1 MSPVLTPEQRRAV
14 DSNAPRLVV
23 QACAGAGKSSTLIRW
38 AAARPQARV
47 LLLTYNRSA
56 AEQMRSRGPANMRAS
71 TTHALAFADV
81 GKRYVHKL
89 REPRTMDVARALGVA
104 PLFARATLDTVRN
117 FLASVQG
124 RPGPEH
130 VGDAAR
136 ASGLDPDQLADL
148 AGELWRRM
156 KDPADSVLTLSHD
169 GYLKLYQLAGASPRD
184 YTAVLL
190 DEAQDTNPCTAQ
202 LVERITARH
211 KVWVGDSHQS
221 IYAFRGAIDALAQI
235 GNAEQARLSVS
246 FRFGAGVA
254 KVATLILQR
263 AARADFEIVGGGADA
278 STQFEINPER
288 PYAYVARTN
297 AQVLDRAVSVVQRKS
312 RLHYVGGEPNFQDV
326 LDVYYLFAR
335 QPDRIADPYVRAFGD
350 FLSYETI
357 ADQIDDRE
365 MKQKAAMVQKYGHDV
380 PALVAQVCAAHTREP
395 DQAQVFL
402 STAHKAKGREFEQVE
417 LSDGFIDLNN
427 PRKDERGQPLPF
439 DPQEVNL
446 LYVAVTRAQRALQLP
461 VELRGWLLAQDWDT
475 EKLAALGSEAS
486 VLRAAA

>member
-14 DSNAPRLVV
+14 DSDAPRLVV

-263 AARADFEIVGGGADA
+263 
-278 STQFEINPER
+278 
-288 PYAYVARTN
+288 
-297 AQVLDRAVSVVQRKS
+297 DRKSVV
-312 RLHYVGGEPNFQDV
+312 
-326 LDVYYLFAR
+326 
-335 QPDRIADPYVRAFGD
+335 
-350 FLSYETI
+350 
-357 ADQIDDRE
+357 
-365 MKQKAAMVQKYGHDV
+365 
-380 PALVAQVCAAHTREP
+380 
-395 DQAQVFL
+395 
-402 STAHKAKGREFEQVE
+402 
-417 LSDGFIDLNN
+417 
-427 PRKDERGQPLPF
+427 
-439 DPQEVNL
+439 
-446 LYVAVTRAQRALQLP
+446 
-461 VELRGWLLAQDWDT
+461 
-475 EKLAALGSEAS
+475 
-486 VLRAAA
+486 